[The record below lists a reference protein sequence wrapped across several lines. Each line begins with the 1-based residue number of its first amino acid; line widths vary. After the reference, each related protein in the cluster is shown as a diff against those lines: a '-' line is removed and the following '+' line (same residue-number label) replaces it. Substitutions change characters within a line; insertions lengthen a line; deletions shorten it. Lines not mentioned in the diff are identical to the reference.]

1 MSDCIKKLSTFLD
14 NRLLSLDFQSYKLV
28 NLSGVKKDKDT
39 ILYTLERFLAKD
51 FGSYYDD
58 IDSNLGV
65 NYAELNGSS
74 TIQFISGISVYSDT
88 KLTQRGTIPYIHC
101 IRYAGKDRI
110 RSFILDSEFNT
121 EVIGTDMTRFNS
133 AISNSKWSRL
143 ATLANTLVGY
153 DFVKIDVKKR
163 KLSFDIK
170 SYNDWTEEG
179 IKFVY
184 LLLSEAMLT
193 PDKYSRVML
202 LSEITLLSHEQVVQL
217 IKTLSAISRNDV
229 IIFSNNLS
237 SDTSGFSY
245 KVLNLSV

>member
-1 MSDCIKKLSTFLD
+1 
-14 NRLLSLDFQSYKLV
+14 
-28 NLSGVKKDKDT
+28 
-39 ILYTLERFLAKD
+39 
-51 FGSYYDD
+51 
-58 IDSNLGV
+58 
-65 NYAELNGSS
+65 
-74 TIQFISGISVYSDT
+74 
-88 KLTQRGTIPYIHC
+88 
-101 IRYAGKDRI
+101 
-110 RSFILDSEFNT
+110 
-121 EVIGTDMTRFNS
+121 MTRFNS

-217 IKTLSAISRNDV
+217 VKTLSAISRNDV